1 MTGTEKCKCGKH
13 SKHPLG
19 AENGPVAQ
27 PGGEE
32 GLQEEMMLE
41 ADFQRVS
48 RSYTKEGG
56 DSRERHPRQREQHEQ
71 KHRVNWWVR
80 VSHSSSAL
88 SR

>member
-1 MTGTEKCKCGKH
+1 MTGTEKYKCGKR

-19 AENGPVAQ
+19 AENGPLAQ

-48 RSYTKEGG
+48 RSYTKAAGKGIPGRGNSMSKSTE
-56 DSRERHPRQREQHEQ
+56 
-71 KHRVNWWVR
+71 
-80 VSHSSSAL
+80 
-88 SR
+88 